1 MVSLFAAH
9 GPTGKLI
16 EQPWMSAPETKAV
29 IEALTANGTEVRFV
43 GGCVRDTMA
52 HRPVGDV
59 DIGTPD
65 KPETVIG
72 LLETAG
78 IKVIPTGIEHGSVT
92 AIIGDA
98 KFEITTLRLDVET
111 DGRRAKVT
119 YTDDWVADAERRD
132 FTINALSAT
141 PEGDVYDPHDGIT
154 DLAHGYIRFVG
165 LAEDRIE
172 EDVLRLLRYFR
183 FFGLYGRPPADQ
195 DAVGACRANAA
206 KLPSLSGERVRDELF
221 KILLVPEP
229 ADIAVMMRGLGIF
242 DHILPEAAD
251 VGRLRMT
258 GWLETRA
265 IKMDSVAPV
274 PLRRLAALLDTDA
287 EGAEGVAGRLRLSN
301 QQTLHLGTL
310 AAPPVDMNPDM
321 DESALHRALQNLGP
335 ATVRDLILLAWAGE
349 LAITPRLP
357 AAKTQGW
364 IGLLEA
370 CDGWEG
376 HVFPIQG
383 QDVVDLGI
391 AEGPRVG
398 DLLAGVEAWW
408 EDGDYAAG
416 RDACLEKLKSLLAEA
431 KGGGET

>member
-1 MVSLFAAH
+1 MTWK
-9 GPTGKLI
+9 PT
-16 EQPWMSAPETKAV
+16 
-29 IEALTANGTEVRFV
+29 
-43 GGCVRDTMA
+43 
-52 HRPVGDV
+52 
-59 DIGTPD
+59 
-65 KPETVIG
+65 
-72 LLETAG
+72 
-78 IKVIPTGIEHGSVT
+78 
-92 AIIGDA
+92 
-98 KFEITTLRLDVET
+98 
-111 DGRRAKVT
+111 
-119 YTDDWVADAERRD
+119 ADAERRD

-141 PEGDVYDPHDGIT
+141 PEGNIYDPHDGIT
-154 DLAHGYIRFVG
+154 DLAHGTIRFVG

-183 FFGLYGRPPADQ
+183 FFGLYGRPPADP
-195 DAVGACRANAA
+195 DAISACRANAD

-265 IKMDSVAPV
+265 IKMDSVVPS

-301 QQTLHLGTL
+301 RHTLHLVTL
-310 AAPPVDMNPDM
+310 AAPPVDMKPDM
-321 DESALHRALQNLGP
+321 EEPALHRALHRLGP
-335 ATVRDLILLAWAGE
+335 ESVRDLTLLAWAGE
-349 LAITPRLP
+349 LAVTPRLP
-357 AAKTQGW
+357 EAKTQAW

-383 QDVVDLGI
+383 QDVVGLGVD
-391 AEGPRVG
+391 EGPRVG
-398 DLLAGVEAWW
+398 ELLAEVEAWW
-408 EDGDYAAG
+408 EDGDYKSD
-416 RDACLEKLKSLLAEA
+416 RDSCLEKLKSLLTAD
-431 KGGGET
+431 GT